1 MEFPK
6 SFKEGLLDG
15 DMLAFSS
22 CAALEYGKDP
32 EDVNWNDIAENMA
45 GRIQYMKRTLGIE
58 KMRIFLTSDYNYRYD
73 INSGYKAN
81 RVDSWRPYNLKN
93 AKAYLKSM
101 YDAEEIYG
109 LEADDLMS
117 IYQDKQNN
125 STVII
130 TLDKDLKQVPGCH
143 FTWET
148 QHHGEVRQIVTSLG
162 HLEEIIKVSTSGTK
176 KKEYKG
182 SGFLFF
188 MHQCLVGDSTDGVL
202 GCAVKEVVQ
211 IKSGKKAGELQEKRK
226 GIGAQE
232 AYLALK
238 DCETQGAAF
247 QKVAKLYQAI
257 FPESL
262 WKQMLLINARS
273 VHMLNKLPDEEG
285 VITLWHYT
293 KADEEISRFSL
304 KNQAFLHG

>member
-1 MEFPK
+1 M
-6 SFKEGLLDG
+6 
-15 DMLAFSS
+15 
-22 CAALEYGKDP
+22 
-32 EDVNWNDIAENMA
+32 
-45 GRIQYMKRTLGIE
+45 
-58 KMRIFLTSDYNYRYD
+58 
-73 INSGYKAN
+73 
-81 RVDSWRPYNLKN
+81 KN

-143 FTWET
+143 FSWET
-148 QHHGEVRQIVTSLG
+148 QHHGEVRQVVTPLG
-162 HLEEIIKVSTSGTK
+162 HLEEIVKVSANGTK

-211 IKSGKKAGELQEKRK
+211 IKSGKKAGEFQEKRK